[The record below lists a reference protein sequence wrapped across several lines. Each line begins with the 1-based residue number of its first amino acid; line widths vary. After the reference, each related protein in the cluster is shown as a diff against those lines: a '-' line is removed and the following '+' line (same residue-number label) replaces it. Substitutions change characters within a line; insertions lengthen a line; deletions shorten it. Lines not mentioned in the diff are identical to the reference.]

1 MPAFTDNTKVGTGS
15 TTSPGAGAVLASI
28 SAPAAGTYKVTVMA
42 LLTGTAETALRN
54 LRLRENG
61 TTTVDA
67 LPSLSAPGAWTEIAF
82 ERIEVNEGGGNLDVI
97 AIAAGVVGAIYNVVL
112 LATRVG

>member
-28 SAPAAGTYKVTVMA
+28 SAPAAGTYDVTVMA
-42 LLTGTAETALRN
+42 MLTGTAETALRN
-54 LRLRENG
+54 LRLREN
-61 TTTVDA
+61 TTTVADA
-67 LPSLSAPGAWTEIAF
+67 LPSLSSAGDWTTIEF
-82 ERIEVNEGGGNLDVI
+82 PRVEVNEGGGNLDVI
-97 AIAAGVVGAIYNVVL
+97 AIAAGVVGAIYNIVL

>member
-1 MPAFTDNTKVGTGS
+1 MFNT
-15 TTSPGAGAVLASI
+15 
-28 SAPAAGTYKVTVMA
+28 SAAPR
-42 LLTGTAETALRN
+42 RN
-54 LRLRENG
+54 T

-67 LPSLSAPGAWTEIAF
+67 LPSLSAPGTWTEITF
-82 ERIEVNEGGGNLDVI
+82 ERIEVNEGGGNLDVT